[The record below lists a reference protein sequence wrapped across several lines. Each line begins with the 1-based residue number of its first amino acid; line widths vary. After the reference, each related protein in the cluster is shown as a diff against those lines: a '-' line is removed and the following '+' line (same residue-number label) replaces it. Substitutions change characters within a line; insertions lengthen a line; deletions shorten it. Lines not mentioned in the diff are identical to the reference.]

1 MGQCAPAP
9 YPPLSRGNFG
19 TNDPAALASCLDWS
33 SCRVGRP
40 YAHLPLTPPPPIPS
54 PQNEDAVL
62 TMHRIS
68 TFLGIDAAEAHPSK
82 RAKATSDNL
91 CATVINFG
99 ALCAAFYPCLEF
111 RAMLDD
117 ERNRCRCAG
126 SLRASAF
133 APVASSPYCLVK
145 RSRLLA
151 ERRNDGASRYHPSVR
166 QGWLHWPLRLRPRGL
181 FGL

>member
-1 MGQCAPAP
+1 MHPLRTRLWLVETLALTPLLLMPHALTSHFVGWAGRTPTFP
-9 YPPLSRGNFG
+9 YPPPL
-19 TNDPAALASCLDWS
+19 
-33 SCRVGRP
+33 
-40 YAHLPLTPPPPIPS
+40 LPG

-68 TFLGIDAAEAHPSK
+68 TFLGIDAAEAHPPK

-117 ERNRCRCAG
+117 ERNQCRCAG
-126 SLRASAF
+126 ALRASAF

-145 RSRLLA
+145 RLRLLA
-151 ERRNDGASRYHPSVR
+151 ERKNDGASRYHPSARV
-166 QGWLHWPLRLRPRGL
+166 GWLRWPLRLRPRGL
-181 FGL
+181 LWL